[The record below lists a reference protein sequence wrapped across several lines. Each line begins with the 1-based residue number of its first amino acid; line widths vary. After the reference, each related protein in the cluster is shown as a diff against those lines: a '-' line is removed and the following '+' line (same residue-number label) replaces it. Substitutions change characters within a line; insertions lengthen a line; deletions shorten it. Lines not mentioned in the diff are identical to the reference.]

1 MNEILEKTRLSQE
14 VVRIVVRNPEI
25 ATHVKPGQFAV
36 LRVREQGE
44 RIPLT
49 LSDWDTGKGTI
60 TLIFQEIGLSTKL
73 LGELDVGNGI
83 QDLLG
88 PLGKPSEI
96 EKTGLVVGVGGGV
109 GVAPLLP
116 VLRGWHDAGN
126 ETIAIIGA
134 RRKDL
139 IILEDEFRKFCARVE
154 ICTDD
159 GSYGKKGFVSNTLG
173 DLLTERKPNVIFVV
187 GPAIMMKV
195 CSDITKESRVK
206 TIASLNPLMVD
217 ASGMCGACRVEVGG
231 ETKFGC
237 VDGPEFDAHLINFD
251 LLMKR
256 QNMYRKQEEEV
267 AENV

>member
-14 VVRIVVRNPEI
+14 VIRIVVSNPEI
-25 ATHVKPGQFAV
+25 ATHAKPGQFAV

-49 LSDWDTGKGTI
+49 LSEWDADKGTV

-73 LGELDVGNGI
+73 LGRLNVGDKI

-88 PLGKPSEI
+88 PLGRPSEI
-96 EKTGLVVGVGGGV
+96 EKKGLVVGVGGGV

-116 VLRGWHDAGN
+116 VLRGWHNAGN
-126 ETIAIIGA
+126 ETVAILGA

-159 GSYGKKGFVSNTLG
+159 GSYGRKSFVSNVLE
-173 DLLTERKPNVIFVV
+173 DLLTERKPDVVFVV

-195 CSDITKESRVK
+195 CSDITKGSRVK

-217 ASGMCGACRVEVGG
+217 ASGMCGACRCEVDGK
-231 ETKFGC
+231 TKFGC
-237 VDGPEFDAHLINFD
+237 VDGPEFDAYLVNFD
-251 LLMKR
+251 LLIKR
-256 QNMYRKQEEEV
+256 QNMYRKQEKE
-267 AENV
+267 AIENA